1 MSIRLLLAINNLDT
15 AGMKHVL
22 AAIVRRIDTARFSP
36 VVVVNKKTDSSLE
49 RELSALAPVEELML
63 RSEGLGRVLFGSGE
77 KIKRLRS
84 AGVLIHDFDYSSD
97 WTGAWLAKRA
107 GIPYIAEKTN
117 LSIGSWRWWLKLGL
131 AKHIVCLSSAQR
143 TLLARYNSKLTVV
156 PTGVD
161 ISRFASAEP
170 MQRKSLGLKDDDT
183 VLVSV
188 AHPVPVKGY
197 EELIEAVAQVAGKYP
212 RLRIV
217 AVGKGDPGYLSH
229 LFQFSEAK
237 QVRDRFIF
245 TGPSDNIPGL
255 LRMADGKILATQ
267 NKGRREAFGAA
278 LVEAM
283 AAGLPVIATRSGG
296 PEDIVEDGI
305 TGFLVDG
312 LGAAALADGI
322 DSFMQARS
330 RWKEMGRHGYE
341 RACKF
346 YREEDMVR
354 AYETVY
360 DGVLHIAPGVRTG
373 LKTGMQQ

>member
-1 MSIRLLLAINNLDT
+1 MNIRLLLAINNLDT

-36 VVVVNKKTDSSLE
+36 VVVVNSKTGSALE

-63 RSEGLGRVLFGSGE
+63 RSEGMGRTLFGSGG

-84 AGVLIHDFDYSSD
+84 AGALLHDFDYSSD
-97 WTGAWLAKRA
+97 WTGAWFAKRA
-107 GIPYIAEKTN
+107 HIPYIAEKTN
-117 LSIGSWRWWLKLGL
+117 LSIGSWRWRLKLGL
-131 AKHIVCLSSAQR
+131 ATHIVCLSSAQR
-143 TLLARYNSKLTVV
+143 TLLSRYNSKLTVV

-161 ISRFASAEP
+161 ISRFASAIP
-170 MQRKSLGLKDDDT
+170 VPRKSLGLEEEDT

-197 EELIEAVAQVAGKYP
+197 EELIEAVARVAGKYP

-217 AVGKGDPGYLSH
+217 AVGKGDPGYVNKL
-229 LFQFSEAK
+229 LQLAEAK

-245 TGPSDNIPGL
+245 TGPSDDIPGL

-296 PEDIVEDGI
+296 PEDIVEDGR

-312 LGAAALADGI
+312 LGVDALVDGI
-322 DSFMQARS
+322 DRFMQS
-330 RWKEMGRHGYE
+330 RDRWRELGRNGYD
-341 RACKF
+341 RACRL
-346 YREEDMVR
+346 YREEDMVY
-354 AYETVY
+354 AYQSVY
-360 DGVLHIAPGVRTG
+360 EHVMGIP
-373 LKTGMQQ
+373 QQKNHPADAGTK